1 MPSAIDRVLG
11 TRSRE
16 ERTRLLQRFR
26 SEELLIC
33 TIGLCALVKV
43 QGRTRWGRPP
53 HECAYVFAL
62 PDVAYVARAAD
73 RFREKQ
79 SAPYAP
85 RHDSGTA
92 GLDA

>member
-43 QGRTRWGRPP
+43 
-53 HECAYVFAL
+53 
-62 PDVAYVARAAD
+62 
-73 RFREKQ
+73 
-79 SAPYAP
+79 
-85 RHDSGTA
+85 
-92 GLDA
+92 